1 MKEKLHEF
9 RFIILIAV
17 IGLTLLG
24 VVKFVAKAT
33 DNDNLNARSELAAIN
48 NKISTVDTKKQDELH
63 VTKPYPLQGGVS
75 IDGKTAGLDRNRWR
89 TDTEKFNKWVSNAF
103 NYTNSL
109 EYAEHRAEYIEKLG
123 ETDDFLVYIME
134 PYEAKYGYLTNEGQ
148 QIDDGTHIS
157 MQLKSMKSYVKGIYD
172 LDDDGIYETYDYV
185 TIITVDSTNYA
196 INSEG
201 APYQVQKNDRFF
213 VLTYM
218 MDDKGEI
225 TGFRAVPQH
234 ATMYDYN

>member
-1 MKEKLHEF
+1 MKEKLYEF
-9 RFIILIAV
+9 RFIILIVV
-17 IGLTLLG
+17 IGLTLSG
-24 VVKFVAKAT
+24 VVKFVVKST
-33 DNDNLNARSELAAIN
+33 NNENLNARSELASIN
-48 NKISTVDTKKQDELH
+48 NKISTINTQKQDELH

-75 IDGKTAGLDRNRWR
+75 IDGKTAGLDRNRWK
-89 TDTEKFNKWVSNAF
+89 TDTETFNAWVSNAF

-123 ETDDFLVYIME
+123 ETNDFLVYIME
-134 PYEAKYGYLTNEGQ
+134 PYEAKYGYLSSETQ
-148 QIDDGTHIS
+148 RVDDGTHIS

-172 LDDDGIYETYDYV
+172 LDNDGTYETYNYI

-196 INSEG
+196 IGSNG

-234 ATMYDYN
+234 EAMYR